1 MHNDCFFTISYA
13 GCRPA
18 PALIMKKKCPKCRLV
33 NFSTARTCARCG
45 SRVNEIENIPSIRTF
60 LNSPA
65 AKRMKVFLFACVFA
79 LSGFYISLILS
90 AKGLLYEEKKT
101 VEGAIRVLE
110 EKGFS
115 DEVFLLKHLTV
126 FRRDDNWLN
135 ASIEKENAYAATNFP
150 FEIMTLYADF
160 FLYPNDDIERA
171 SILLHEAKHLQG
183 KGEKEAYEF
192 VWKNRQRLGWT
203 KEKYRDSIVWD
214 NVRRQTR
221 DHSPNLFVCEFKEFN
236 DCTD

>member
-1 MHNDCFFTISYA
+1 MQAASLL
-13 GCRPA
+13 R
-18 PALIMKKKCPKCRLV
+18 ALIMKKKCPKCRLV

-45 SRVNEIENIPSIRTF
+45 SRVSEIENIPSIRTF
-60 LNSPA
+60 LNSPV

-90 AKGLLYEEKKT
+90 AKGLHYEEKKT

-115 DEVFLLKHLTV
+115 DEVFLLKHFTV

-160 FLYPNDDIERA
+160 FLYPKDDIERA

-192 VWKNRQRLGWT
+192 VWKNRNRLGWT

>member
-1 MHNDCFFTISYA
+1 M
-13 GCRPA
+13 
-18 PALIMKKKCPKCRLV
+18 
-33 NFSTARTCARCG
+33 NFSNAAICARCD
-45 SRVNEIENIPSIRTF
+45 SSLSEIENIPSKRTF
-60 LNSPA
+60 LNSPI
-65 AKRMKVFLFACVFA
+65 AKRIKVFLLACVFA

-90 AKGLLYEEKKT
+90 AKGLHYEEKQT
-101 VEGAIRVLE
+101 VDRAIRVLE

-115 DEVFLLKHLTV
+115 DEAFLLKHLTV

-160 FLYPNDDIERA
+160 FLFPNDDIERA

-192 VWKNRQRLGWT
+192 VWKNRQRLGWI

-221 DHSPNLFVCEFKEFN
+221 DHSPALFVCEFKEFN
-236 DCTD
+236 DCTE

>member
-1 MHNDCFFTISYA
+1 
-13 GCRPA
+13 
-18 PALIMKKKCPKCRLV
+18 MKKKCRDCRLV
-33 NFSTARTCARCG
+33 NFSNADACARCG
-45 SRVNEIENIPSIRTF
+45 SSLSEIENIPPKRTF
-60 LNSPA
+60 LNSPIV
-65 AKRMKVFLFACVFA
+65 KRIKVFLLACTFA
-79 LSGFYISLILS
+79 LAGFYISLVLS
-90 AKGLLYEEKKT
+90 AKSLHYEEKKT
-101 VEGAIRVLE
+101 VERAIRILE

-115 DEVFLLKHLTV
+115 DEAFLLNHLTV

-135 ASIEKENAYAATNFP
+135 SSIEKENAYAATNFP
-150 FEIMTLYADF
+150 FEIMTLYPDF
-160 FLYPNDDIERA
+160 FLYPNDDVERA

-192 VWKNRQRLGWT
+192 VWKNRNQLGWT

-221 DHSPNLFVCEFKEFN
+221 DYSPNLFVCEFKEFG